1 MTEGPETQNPK
12 LLQPPI
18 LHGGLA
24 DSLLV
29 KNCWDPQSSRR
40 VQFLQCLG
48 RYICRGCNYKVTRD
62 IILKIV
68 VYHYKSISKFFVWM
82 SGPEGKLRLIA
93 NLRKHLELK
102 CVMVRAPRSGQCHN
116 S

>member
-40 VQFLQCLG
+40 VQFLQSLG
-48 RYICRGCNYKVTRD
+48 SYFCRGCNYKVVMLQVSVGACVGEDEMRD
-62 IILKIV
+62 DV
-68 VYHYKSISKFFVWM
+68 
-82 SGPEGKLRLIA
+82 G
-93 NLRKHLELK
+93 
-102 CVMVRAPRSGQCHN
+102 
-116 S
+116 

>member
-18 LHGGLA
+18 SHGGLA

-40 VQFLQCLG
+40 VQLFPWEA
-48 RYICRGCNYKVTRD
+48 IFAEAA
-62 IILKIV
+62 I
-68 VYHYKSISKFFVWM
+68 
-82 SGPEGKLRLIA
+82 PKL
-93 NLRKHLELK
+93 
-102 CVMVRAPRSGQCHN
+102 
-116 S
+116 